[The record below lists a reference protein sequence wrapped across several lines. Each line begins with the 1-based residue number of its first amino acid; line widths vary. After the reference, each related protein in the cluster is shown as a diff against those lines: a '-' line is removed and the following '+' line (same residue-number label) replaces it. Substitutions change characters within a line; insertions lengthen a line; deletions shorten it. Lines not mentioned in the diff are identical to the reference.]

1 MAGKLIHLDMHR
13 TKELTDLTDPCS
25 ICKDK
30 IGCTCERAKIW
41 WNQFAKKFK
50 RQRVIDQLGGE

>member
-25 ICKDK
+25 KCEDK
-30 IGCTCERAKIW
+30 LDCTTTCQVADTW
-41 WNQFAKKFK
+41 WRQFALKFK
-50 RQRVIDQLGGE
+50 GGK